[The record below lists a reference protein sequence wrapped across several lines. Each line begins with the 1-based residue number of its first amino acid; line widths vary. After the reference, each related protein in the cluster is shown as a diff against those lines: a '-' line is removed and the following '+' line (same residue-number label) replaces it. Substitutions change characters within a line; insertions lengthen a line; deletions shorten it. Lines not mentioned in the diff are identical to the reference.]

1 MPSVKPRAGWPLR
14 HVNQAAR
21 EFVKELAQAFKA
33 SELNPLLR
41 GVVLDVLIE
50 LLLKALTPVELNE
63 GEDRLTAQLKA
74 AFDAPKTLDALQQ
87 DPTENA
93 LGYEQHHIVEQNPS
107 NLAKGAFRKFGQ
119 ELLDDPSN
127 LACVSRFPHED
138 ISALYS
144 SKPFGPG
151 TPTLRE
157 ILSAFDYDQQREL
170 GLLIMR
176 LCGVL
181 Q

>member
-1 MPSVKPRAGWPLR
+1 
-14 HVNQAAR
+14 
-21 EFVKELAQAFKA
+21 LA
-33 SELNPLLR
+33 
-41 GVVLDVLIE
+41 VLDVLIA
-50 LLLKALTPVELNE
+50 LLLKVLTPVELNQ

-74 AFDAPKTLDALQQ
+74 AFDTPKTLDELQQ

-107 NLAKGAFRKFGQ
+107 NLAKGAFGKFGQ

-127 LACVSRFPHED
+127 LACVPRFPHED

-157 ILSAFDYDQQREL
+157 ILSALDYDQQREL

-181 Q
+181 K